1 MEDDGMTDVPE
12 VSEEVFDTLRQA
24 ALFLEGKGDPP
35 DYDAL
40 TDEVRDLVYELLPAV
55 VELVADRIAPIDDET
70 SERPATDESTVL
82 VVGQRLRAA
91 REGAGMSVHELA
103 VGVSARGRTIGAT
116 NVEALEAA
124 LETPVDPVLAAALG
138 DVLGVDSLGPQPG
151 DVEQAILQDIRWA
164 HPDADVRRDPLLVD
178 TAVDPLVR
186 LVVSDFGLVVR
197 LAVFDTR
204 DEAALGAEPQLA
216 VAREIAA
223 VDRGE
228 TEWFLLVAGA
238 DPERVTQVVH
248 VRELRATLRAPGGTR
263 ATGPQRH
270 PVVLADAI
278 RYVFE
283 DVAGAEWEDVGTSAA
298 SGPLALDL
306 EEAARLCAAAGI
318 AEATKTKARSPA
330 RSEGLASIAD
340 PETTTLQRL
349 LVGVTHRLIS
359 PGEEFRSSFE
369 GDLVGTA

>member
-1 MEDDGMTDVPE
+1 MADVPE
-12 VSEEVFDTLRQA
+12 VSDAVFDTLRQA

-40 TDEVRDLVYELLPAV
+40 TDEVRDLVHELLPAV
-55 VELVADRIAPIDDET
+55 VELVADRIAPIDDEA
-70 SERPATDESTVL
+70 SESPATKGSTVL

-91 REGAGMSVHELA
+91 REGAGLSVHELA

-124 LETPVDPVLAAALG
+124 LETPVDPGLAAALG
-138 DVLGVDSLGPQPG
+138 DVLGVDNLGPQPG
-151 DVEQAILQDIRWA
+151 EVEQAILQDIRWA

-197 LAVFDTR
+197 VIVFDTR

-228 TEWFLLVAGA
+228 TAWFLFVAGA

-248 VRELRATLRAPGGTR
+248 VRDLRAILRAPGGTR
-263 ATGPQRH
+263 ASGPQQH
-270 PVVLADAI
+270 PLVFADAI

-283 DVAGAEWEDVGTSAA
+283 EVAGAEWDDAGTPAA
-298 SGPLALDL
+298 TGQLGLDL
-306 EEAARLCAAAGI
+306 DKVARLCAAAGI
-318 AEATKTKARSPA
+318 AEVTRTKARSPA
-330 RSEGLASIAD
+330 RSEGLMSIGD
-340 PETTTLQRL
+340 PETSTLQRL

-369 GDLVGTA
+369 GDLVGAA